1 MTRKTPSDK
10 WIDWETI
17 RQIALALPNVE
28 DGLSYGAPA
37 LKRNGKHLFIRLRED
52 LNAIVVK
59 TTFEER
65 DELMSAQ
72 PDTYYIT
79 DHYLNYE
86 YVLVSLQHVQED
98 ALTDL
103 IRRSYDLAR
112 SKK

>member
-1 MTRKTPSDK
+1 MTKR
-10 WIDWETI
+10 IVFETV

-37 LKRNGKHLFIRLRED
+37 LKIGGKHLFVRLRED

-65 DELMSAQ
+65 DELMAAD
-72 PDTYYIT
+72 PAVYFIT

-86 YVLVSLQHVQED
+86 WVLVGLEHVALD
-98 ALTDL
+98 ALSEM
-103 IRRSYDLAR
+103 IRRAYSLAKLHKNTK
-112 SKK
+112 S